1 MSMKLI
7 ITNILLSLFT
17 IVPVIISV
25 AFFTLAERKIL
36 ASVHRREGPN
46 VVGFWGLLQ
55 PFADAIK
62 LILKEIIIPT
72 KAYSFIFLLAP
83 CLSFFLSL
91 IIWVIIPFN
100 FSNVLSDINVGILFW
115 LAVSSLNVYSVILS
129 GWSSN
134 SKYSFLG
141 SLRSCAQMISY
152 EVSISLCILPVI
164 LCSGSLNLVD
174 IVYMQKNTWY
184 VFPLLPIC
192 IIFFIS
198 MLAETN
204 RAPFDLPEAEA
215 ELVAGFFVEYS
226 AITFAMFFLGEYS
239 NMLLMSSLIV
249 IFFFG
254 GWWPILGISFLP
266 YEFWFCLKLCVITS
280 LYVFVRAT
288 FPRVRYD
295 QLMNTCWK
303 IFLPFNFAYLLFV
316 ASFLLTFDG
325 LITPNYAYFNNL
337 F

>member
-1 MSMKLI
+1 MLNIKLLLLNI
-7 ITNILLSLFT
+7 ILSLFT

-25 AFFTLAERKIL
+25 AFFTVAERKVL

-55 PFADAIK
+55 PFADAVK
-62 LILKEIIIPT
+62 LILKEIIVPV
-72 KAYSFIFLLAP
+72 KAHSFIFLLAP

-91 IIWVIIPFN
+91 ITWVIIPLN
-100 FSNVLSDINVGILFW
+100 FSNVLADLNIGVLFW
-115 LAVSSLNVYSVILS
+115 LAVSSLNVYSVILA

-141 SLRSCAQMISY
+141 SLRSCAQMLSY
-152 EVSISLCILPVI
+152 EISISLCILPVI
-164 LCSGSLNLVD
+164 LCSNSLNLTD
-174 IVYMQKNTWY
+174 IIYMQKNTWY

-192 IIFFIS
+192 VIFLIS

-249 IFFFG
+249 ILFFG
-254 GWWPILGISFLP
+254 GWWPFFGINFLP
-266 YEFWFCLKLCVITS
+266 YEFWFSLKICFVAF
-280 LYVFVRAT
+280 LYIIIRAS
-288 FPRVRYD
+288 FPRFRYD
-295 QLMNTCWK
+295 QLMNICWK
-303 IFLPFNFAYLLFV
+303 FFLPFNFAYLLFV
-316 ASFLLTFDG
+316 ASFLLTVNG
-325 LITPNYAYFNNL
+325 LITPISSYFVL
-337 F
+337 

>member
-1 MSMKLI
+1 MIKNICINI
-7 ITNILLSLFT
+7 IVSLLT
-17 IVPVIISV
+17 IVPVIIAV
-25 AFFTLAERKIL
+25 AFFTLAERKVL

-55 PFADAIK
+55 PFADALK

-83 CLSFFLSL
+83 GLSLFLSL
-91 IIWVIIPFN
+91 ITWVIIPFN
-100 FSNVLSDINVGILFW
+100 FSNVIADLNIGVFFW
-115 LAVSSLNVYSVILS
+115 LAISSLNVYSVILA

-134 SKYSFLG
+134 SKYALLG
-141 SLRSCAQMISY
+141 ALRSCAQMISY
-152 EVSISLCILPVI
+152 EISISLCVLPVI
-164 LCSGSLNLVD
+164 LCANSLNLID
-174 IVYMQKNTWY
+174 IIYLQKNTWY
-184 VFPLLPIC
+184 VFPLLPIAV
-192 IIFFIS
+192 IFFIS

-254 GWWPILGISFLP
+254 GWWPFFSIEFLP
-266 YEFWFCLKLCVITS
+266 YEFWFSLKVCIIAFF
-280 LYVFVRAT
+280 YIIVRAAY
-288 FPRVRYD
+288 PRFRYD
-295 QLMNTCWK
+295 QLMSMCWK
-303 IFLPFNFAYLLFV
+303 IFLPFSFSYLIFV
-316 ASFLLTFDG
+316 ASILLTFDG
-325 LITPNYAYFNNL
+325 LVTPIYAYIE
-337 F
+337 

>member
-1 MSMKLI
+1 MIKTIFINI
-7 ITNILLSLFT
+7 IVSLLT
-17 IVPVIISV
+17 IVPVIIAV
-25 AFFTLAERKIL
+25 AFFTLAERKVL

-55 PFADAIK
+55 PFADAVK

-83 CLSFFLSL
+83 GLSLFLSL
-91 IIWVIIPFN
+91 ITWVIIPFN
-100 FSNVLSDINVGILFW
+100 FSNVIADLNIGVFFW
-115 LAVSSLNVYSVILS
+115 LAISSLNVYSVVLA

-134 SKYSFLG
+134 SKYALLG
-141 SLRSCAQMISY
+141 ALRSCAQMISY
-152 EVSISLCILPVI
+152 EISVSLCVLPVV
-164 LCSGSLNLVD
+164 LCSNSLNLTD
-174 IVYMQKNTWY
+174 IIYLQKNTWY
-184 VFPLLPIC
+184 VFPLLPIMV
-192 IIFFIS
+192 IFFIS

-254 GWWPILGISFLP
+254 GWWPIFGVQFFP
-266 YEFWFCLKLCVITS
+266 FEFWFAFKVCIIAFF
-280 LYVFVRAT
+280 YIIVRAAY
-288 FPRVRYD
+288 PRFRYD
-295 QLMNTCWK
+295 QLMSMCWK
-303 IFLPFNFAYLLFV
+303 TFLPFSFSYLLFI
-316 ASFLLTFDG
+316 ASILLAADG
-325 LITPNYAYFNNL
+325 LITPVSAYII
-337 F
+337 